1 VTAIFASNDAMA
13 LGAMRALHEAGRDVP
28 GSVSVVGFDDMELSA
43 DFRPPL
49 TTVHQYF
56 DRVATAAVGMLIDR
70 IEHQKR
76 TTADT
81 VPTELIVRASTAP
94 PRDRGRRGS
103 AEPGSA
109 VLDAAEREPELEV
122 SRRQQVPVER
132 TRTPGVVSRHPR
144 RISAGRTI
152 VRWIGGSSCGCS
164 ALSISAGVQLSAEN
178 SMIGSPRSADPRPG
192 HP

>member
-76 TTADT
+76 TTVDT

-132 TRTPGVVSRHPR
+132 TQAQESSPPPPAHQR
-144 RISAGRTI
+144 RAASC
-152 VRWIGGSSCGCS
+152 GGSAAARADAVRSRSRPASSS
-164 ALSISAGVQLSAEN
+164 APELRSR
-178 SMIGSPRSADPRPG
+178 SPLEAQTRAG